1 MRHGLCDFISQ
12 GMTKVASKYARKNP
26 VIIGLFGVFFIVV
39 IGMIVAGVAGF
50 ATPSDVFAQLATPV
64 VPPTPTPTPIVPPT
78 PTPTPIVPPT
88 PTPTPVVP
96 PPPTP
101 TPIVPPTP
109 TPTPIV
115 PPPPAPTPIVP
126 PPPAPTPVVPPAP
139 APVPPA
145 PVVPP
150 VTPVPPPPVV
160 PVAVSG
166 CTDSSATN
174 FNPDATVDDGSCT
187 YPSAQIPGCTDPK
200 ATNYNPD
207 ATVDDGSCT
216 YGGGGGGGGG
226 PTCTMTVSPAST
238 RAGNS
243 ATLTWGGS
251 GILNVD
257 IDNGIATATSSPGST
272 TVAPTAV
279 GSYTYTG
286 TFHATNGQTLTCSA
300 TLNIEGGSGGGGG
313 GGGGGAG
320 GGGAGGGGGPVPTI
334 TLSVPPHVATQQL
347 AYLYLSQIPY
357 TGLDLGP
364 VGTVVYWLVL
374 IVLSLVATYFVLFGA
389 APYAYR
395 RVQMFGVRVAEA
407 VNAPQPAPVAPAFI
421 APPEPPRPDLPLEE
435 EQEVPEAPRSY
446 SSYEGFKSFA
456 HEGGALS
463 VEDIVKGLSH
473 VRPTVPAPSAKME
486 EAVEPAAPKE
496 TPVQPAPEQEPAVAD
511 ASVRGFVASLLDGD
525 RPGVFAGLRQYV
537 RGGGSPEQLLD
548 EAARL
553 VDEAYRARIDGTP
566 ADESVARLAARF
578 PTPVLERIVAS
589 LVIAIDSSYA
599 DGITGAKLALSRALS
614 VVRGEVLT

>member
-1 MRHGLCDFISQ
+1 M
-12 GMTKVASKYARKNP
+12 
-26 VIIGLFGVFFIVV
+26 
-39 IGMIVAGVAGF
+39 
-50 ATPSDVFAQLATPV
+50 
-64 VPPTPTPTPIVPPT
+64 
-78 PTPTPIVPPT
+78 
-88 PTPTPVVP
+88 
-96 PPPTP
+96 
-101 TPIVPPTP
+101 
-109 TPTPIV
+109 
-115 PPPPAPTPIVP
+115 
-126 PPPAPTPVVPPAP
+126 
-139 APVPPA
+139 
-145 PVVPP
+145 
-150 VTPVPPPPVV
+150 PPPPVV
-160 PVAVSG
+160 PVAVPG
-166 CTDSSATN
+166 CTAPSATN
-174 FNPDATVDDGSCT
+174 FNPDATVDDGSCA
-187 YPSAQIPGCTDPK
+187 YPSAQVPGCTDPK

-313 GGGGGAG
+313 GGGAG
-320 GGGAGGGGGPVPTI
+320 GGGGGGGGGPVPTI
-334 TLSVPPHVATQQL
+334 TLSVLPHAATQPL

-407 VNAPQPAPVAPAFI
+407 VNAPQPAPVAPAFM

-525 RPGVFAGLRQYV
+525 RPGVFAGLRQHV

-553 VDEAYRARIDGTP
+553 VDETYRARIDGTP
-566 ADESVARLAARF
+566 ADESVVRLAARF

-589 LVIAIDSSYA
+589 LAIAIDSSYA